1 MRGGRGGDGEGQ
13 PLAKGASNKQN
24 EMRQATISNY
34 KFATAFNP
42 FLLFAKAVG
51 GNTGEGGQ
59 GQRIRGYSGHTRTYV
74 DNFHLGH
81 NTHTHSH

>member
-1 MRGGRGGDGEGQ
+1 MSEGRKGGDGRGKEQ

-42 FLLFAKAVG
+42 FLLFANAVG
-51 GNTGEGGQ
+51 GNTGRGAGSEDKGAL
-59 GQRIRGYSGHTRTYV
+59 RTYAHIRG
-74 DNFHLGH
+74 
-81 NTHTHSH
+81 